1 MQMKKKSVKSKQI
14 DNKGVLSPVVRKKR
28 EEMLKKKFKA
38 RWNTMS
44 RQQKNKLINTKAV
57 FENKGYGYGD
67 VVYDKSGKS
76 TLKNYIPPKSTR
88 GNAVPI
94 KYRKKV
100 KN

>member
-14 DNKGVLSPVVRKKR
+14 DNKGKLSPVARKKR
-28 EEMLKKKFKA
+28 EETLKKKLGA
-38 RWNTMS
+38 RWKTMS
-44 RQQKNKLINTKAV
+44 PQHKNKLINTKAV
-57 FENKGYGYGD
+57 SENKEYGYGD